1 MKKIGY
7 LMAIILVF
15 TSLTTKMTKAEEFRD
30 SISATALSGESIL
43 FLQKAGI
50 AISENSYI
58 RPISIVDN
66 QTLEEYSTVSIIT
79 PLRGN
84 FYQQDILLIGNE
96 SGMLDVQ
103 LKENILGQ
111 KSYTLIFPGDVDT
124 RYTIS
129 ATAVYQAYANSSGVF
144 VRPGGVYWRYSKL
157 TTCTMNYIVFAQQLL
172 F

>member
-15 TSLTTKMTKAEEFRD
+15 TSLTTKMAKAEEFRD

-79 PLRGN
+79 PLRAFHRSKGA
-84 FYQQDILLIGNE
+84 YRAAY
-96 SGMLDVQ
+96 
-103 LKENILGQ
+103 ENI
-111 KSYTLIFPGDVDT
+111 K
-124 RYTIS
+124 
-129 ATAVYQAYANSSGVF
+129 A
-144 VRPGGVYWRYSKL
+144 
-157 TTCTMNYIVFAQQLL
+157 
-172 F
+172 